1 MTIVPLPACGDSWA
15 FPKQRAVRMAR
26 VAALPSELRAREVEQ
41 DLLKVGAGPSLT
53 THPTAPIPRGP
64 ASAAEAVLTFQRGC

>member
-1 MTIVPLPACGDSWA
+1 
-15 FPKQRAVRMAR
+15 MAR